1 MVEDDR
7 STYGGRVKSG
17 LMSSK
22 RDSMGSRVVEREK
35 FDKFPNLQSKSLSW
49 KSSKVIDVVY
59 LASNNPSAAAGTYI
73 PSVELPSL
81 VI

>member
-7 STYGGRVKSG
+7 STYGRRVKSG

-35 FDKFPNLQSKSLSW
+35 YDKFPNLQSKFLSW

-59 LASNNPSAAAGTYI
+59 LASDNPSVVAGTYI